1 MVLYNHKEQR
11 REVKMKTI
19 SKELA
24 KKVMANGWYDTKNY
38 RYVAFEGA
46 GRICRVA
53 VDYLGTT
60 EALDWRNYE
69 EVGVRK

>member
-1 MVLYNHKEQR
+1 
-11 REVKMKTI
+11 MKTI

-38 RYVAFEGA
+38 RYVGFEGA

>member
-1 MVLYNHKEQR
+1 
-11 REVKMKTI
+11 MKTI

-38 RYVAFEGA
+38 RYIGFEES

-60 EALDWRNYE
+60 EAFDLRNYE